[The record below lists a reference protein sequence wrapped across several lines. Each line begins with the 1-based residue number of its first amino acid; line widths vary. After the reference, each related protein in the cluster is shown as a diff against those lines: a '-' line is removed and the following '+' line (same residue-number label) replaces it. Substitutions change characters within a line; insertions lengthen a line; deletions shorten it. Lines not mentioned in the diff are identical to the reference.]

1 MGFWTSL
8 AFLTGACVVL
18 HKERSRQT
26 SLVRSILIH
35 APAGSVFEVLGNIE
49 NIPEWYRRA
58 AGAAALFS
66 LTRLSLW
73 GEHIPS
79 DWRLETQD
87 GGNSNEI
94 RIRWMQD
101 REFVYSCHDPK
112 GVSYDC
118 IFRIAAK
125 DRDCTLTWEL
135 RYTNRRWLD
144 AAFNRTVT
152 VKDILQAM
160 GKSLDTIRRLAEN
173 RVAQRNRR
181 AAELAWSAPRSL
193 AS

>member
-1 MGFWTSL
+1 
-8 AFLTGACVVL
+8 
-18 HKERSRQT
+18 
-26 SLVRSILIH
+26 
-35 APAGSVFEVLGNIE
+35 VFDVLGNIE

-58 AGAAALFS
+58 ARSAELFS
-66 LTRLSLW
+66 LTRLSCW

-79 DWRLETQD
+79 DWRLETRNGD
-87 GGNSNEI
+87 DSNEI

-101 REFVYSCHDPK
+101 REFVYSCHNRK

-118 IFRIAAK
+118 IFRIASK
-125 DRDCTLTWEL
+125 DKDCTLTWEL

-144 AAFNRTVT
+144 AAFNRAVT

-160 GKSLDTIRRLAEN
+160 GKSMDTIRRLAEN
-173 RVAQRNRR
+173 RVAQRDLR
-181 AAELAWSAPRSL
+181 AAELAWRAPQSL